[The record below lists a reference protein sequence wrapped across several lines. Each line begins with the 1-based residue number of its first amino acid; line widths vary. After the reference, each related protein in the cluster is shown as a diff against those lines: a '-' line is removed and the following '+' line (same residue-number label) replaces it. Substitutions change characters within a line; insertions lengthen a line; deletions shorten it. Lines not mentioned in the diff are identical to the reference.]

1 MCSDGWGGEGLKINM
16 LWKVSFYLF
25 LICKAVFHILL
36 TLTHLIFA
44 IVWKEDVAISLFY
57 RSSEVT
63 QLNQSVTLPFKNT
76 RKCIYFR
83 NIFFRNQANW
93 ELTLSM
99 LKHPFWWSKKP
110 SHAQLSGTPWTVA
123 HQSPLFMKFS
133 RQEYRSGLLF
143 SSPGD
148 LPNPRIEAGCPAL
161 QPDSLPSEPT
171 GKPRYSYGLCQ
182 NFRANSPMESS
193 LMCQTLSFLSL

>member
-1 MCSDGWGGEGLKINM
+1 MCSEGWGGEGLKINM

-25 LICKAVFHILL
+25 LICKAIFHILL

-63 QLNQSVTLPFKNT
+63 QLSQSVTLPFKNT
-76 RKCIYFR
+76 RKCIYFP

-99 LKHPFWWSKKP
+99 LKHPFWWSKVSVTQSCPTLWDPMDCSPPVSSVHEILQARILEWVAISFSKGP
-110 SHAQLSGTPWTVA
+110 S
-123 HQSPLFMKFS
+123 
-133 RQEYRSGLLF
+133 R
-143 SSPGD
+143 
-148 LPNPRIEAGCPAL
+148 PRDRTQVSYIEG
-161 QPDSLPSEPT
+161 DSLRSKPL
-171 GKPRYSYGLCQ
+171 GKP
-182 NFRANSPMESS
+182 
-193 LMCQTLSFLSL
+193 FLVIKIPY

>member
-1 MCSDGWGGEGLKINM
+1 M

-25 LICKAVFHILL
+25 LICKAIFHILL

-57 RSSEVT
+57 ISSEVT

-76 RKCIYFR
+76 RKCIYFP

-99 LKHPFWWSKKP
+99 LKHPFWWSKVSVTQSCPTLWDPMDCSPPVSSVHEILQARILEWVAISFSKGP
-110 SHAQLSGTPWTVA
+110 SQ
-123 HQSPLFMKFS
+123 
-133 RQEYRSGLLF
+133 
-143 SSPGD
+143 
-148 LPNPRIEAGCPAL
+148 PRDRTQVSYIEG
-161 QPDSLPSEPT
+161 DSLRSKPL
-171 GKPRYSYGLCQ
+171 GKP
-182 NFRANSPMESS
+182 
-193 LMCQTLSFLSL
+193 FLVIKIPY